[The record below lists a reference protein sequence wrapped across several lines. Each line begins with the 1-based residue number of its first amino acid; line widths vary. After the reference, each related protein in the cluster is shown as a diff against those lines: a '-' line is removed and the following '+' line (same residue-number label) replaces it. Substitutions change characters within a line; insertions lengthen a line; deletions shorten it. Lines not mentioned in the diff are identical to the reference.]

1 METPK
6 LGFGKY
12 KGIPVDEV
20 PVDYLV
26 WCCQGM
32 KVCPPYIQLEV
43 HRRSAYNAEAQAA
56 VSLLGRRLGK
66 SLGKF
71 HRKKG
76 KVEARKQGQRDR
88 AKAQLARVQKN
99 VFVGENF
106 ERLRAE
112 FISAGGDLSLC
123 PF

>member
-1 METPK
+1 MEIPK

-12 KGIPVDEV
+12 KGTPVDEV

-26 WCCQGM
+26 WCCQAM

-43 HRRSAYNAEAQAA
+43 RRRSAYNAEAQAA
-56 VSLLGRRLGK
+56 VCLFGRKWGK
-66 SLGKF
+66 SRGK
-71 HRKKG
+71 RKG
-76 KVEARKQGQRDR
+76 RVEARKQAQRDK
-88 AKAQLARVQKN
+88 AKAKLERIQKN
-99 VFVGENF
+99 VIVGENF

-112 FISAGGDLSLC
+112 FIANGGDLSLC

>member
-1 METPK
+1 MEIAI
-6 LGFGKY
+6 LRFGKY

-43 HRRSAYNAEAQAA
+43 HRRAAFNAEAQAA
-56 VSLLGRRLGK
+56 VCLLVGKWGKGRGK
-66 SLGKF
+66 
-71 HRKKG
+71 RKG

-112 FISAGGDLSLC
+112 FVAAVGDLSLC

>member
-1 METPK
+1 MEIPIIR
-6 LGFGKY
+6 FGKY

-43 HRRSAYNAEAQAA
+43 HRRSAFDAEAQAA

-71 HRKKG
+71 HRKMG

-88 AKAQLARVQKN
+88 AKAQLARAQKN

-112 FISAGGDLSLC
+112 FVAAGGDLSLC

>member
-1 METPK
+1 MEIPK

-43 HRRSAYNAEAQAA
+43 RRRSAFDAEAQAA

-66 SLGKF
+66 SHGKF
-71 HRKKG
+71 QRKMG

-88 AKAQLARVQKN
+88 AKAQLEHIQKN
-99 VFVGENF
+99 VTEGENF
-106 ERLRAE
+106 HRLRAE
-112 FISAGGDLSLC
+112 FVAAGGDLSLC

>member
-1 METPK
+1 MEIPK

-20 PVDYLV
+20 PVHYLV

-43 HRRSAYNAEAQAA
+43 HRRSAYDGEAQAA
-56 VSLLGRRLGK
+56 VSLLGRSLGK
-66 SLGKF
+66 SRGKL
-71 HRKKG
+71 HRKMG
-76 KVEARKQGQRDR
+76 KVEARKRGQRDR
-88 AKAQLARVQKN
+88 AKAQLDHIQKN
-99 VFVGENF
+99 VTVGENF
-106 ERLRAE
+106 HRLRAE
-112 FISAGGDLSLC
+112 FVAAGGDLSLC

>member
-1 METPK
+1 MEIAI
-6 LGFGKY
+6 LRFGKY
-12 KGIPVDEV
+12 KGTPVDEV

-43 HRRSAYNAEAQAA
+43 HRRAAFNAEAQAA

-66 SLGKF
+66 SHGKF
-71 HRKKG
+71 LKKMG

-112 FISAGGDLSLC
+112 FVAAGGDLSLC